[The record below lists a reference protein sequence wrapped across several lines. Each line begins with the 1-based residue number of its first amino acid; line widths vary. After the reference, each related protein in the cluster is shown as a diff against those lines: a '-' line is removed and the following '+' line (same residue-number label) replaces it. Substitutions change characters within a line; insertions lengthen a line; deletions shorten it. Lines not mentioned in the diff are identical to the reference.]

1 MNERDMKAV
10 EFVLSRNR
18 RDDIM
23 KAVKAIEREMKEMT
37 GKPDWQAPWV
47 IGTNL
52 SIIQMNLANLRRADS
67 D

>member
-1 MNERDMKAV
+1 MKAV

-23 KAVKAIEREMKEMT
+23 KAVKVIEREMQEMT
-37 GKPDWQAPWV
+37 GKPDWQALWV

>member
-1 MNERDMKAV
+1 VNERDMKAV

-37 GKPDWQAPWV
+37 GKPDWQALWV

-67 D
+67 E

>member
-1 MNERDMKAV
+1 M

-37 GKPDWQAPWV
+37 GKPDWQVGPAEV
-47 IGTNL
+47 EAGQT
-52 SIIQMNLANLRRADS
+52 
-67 D
+67 

>member
-18 RDDIM
+18 RDEIM

-37 GKPDWQAPWV
+37 GKPGWQALWV